1 MRYLILLSALVLL
14 SCSAQKK
21 GKHPLTATM
30 VSDCP
35 KDGTCSIE
43 IYEQQKI
50 VVKNDEFGRPYYTLE
65 ASDEKKVIRFTYNK
79 KVKENLQDASYKEEV
94 LFEINNQIQNATL
107 KDQDLANVQL
117 LFGRFCYCKGQ
128 TGYYKINTGT
138 LNANAQ
144 SKIIT
149 LDFKTT
155 EVPQV
160 IQHLAFSLK

>member
-1 MRYLILLSALVLL
+1 MRQLLLLSTLVLL

-21 GKHPLTATM
+21 GKHSLTATM
-30 VSDCP
+30 VSVCP
-35 KDGTCSIE
+35 KEGTCSIE
-43 IYEQQKI
+43 IHEHQKM
-50 VVKNDEFGRPYYTLE
+50 VVKNDDFGRPYYALE
-65 ASDEKKVIRFTYNK
+65 ASDEKNVIQFTYNK
-79 KVKENLQDASYKEEV
+79 KVKGNLQDASYREEV

-107 KDQDLANVQL
+107 KDQDLDSVQL

-128 TGYYKINTGT
+128 TGYYKVSSGA
-138 LNANAQ
+138 LNSNAQ

-160 IQHLAFSLK
+160 IQHLAFSIK